1 MKTSKT
7 LLTSVCCAVLGVG
20 ALQAASVPTSRMWT
34 DTQGRQVEA
43 TFQAIDGDNIILQ
56 TKDGNTHRFPLTNLS
71 ADDQQ
76 IAQQLKQTTPV
87 QQMAISAPIAQ
98 AAAKIDYLVA
108 KGVVKANPERLK
120 KGLPPITNYNPL
132 TSDEQF
138 VRRIYLDVV
147 GRIPNYDET
156 VAFIQDTSPTKRAKL
171 IDMLIDSPGY
181 ASHMYNYVADML
193 RVTERFDNNNVRGT
207 PYINWMKKQIAA
219 NRPWNE
225 LVTDMLTADGKM
237 WGDDLE
243 VAEDGKGKSKAKT
256 KTAAGHPAPD
266 KAATGYLLRDSGMP
280 LDNLANTLTV
290 FLGTDVACAQC
301 HDHPFADWSQ
311 MQFYQMASFFGATTT
326 RLGPKDFE
334 NGDRGMTLMTEV
346 EKMVESAGMDLRQV
360 RNGIQQFI
368 GANRVAVQDR
378 KENMMK
384 LPMDYKYKD
393 AKGGDLVEPKLITW
407 SKSDA
412 SNPAYKI
419 SKKAEERLR
428 DSFAAWLTH
437 KENPRFAMTIANRLW
452 KRAFGAGIA
461 EPVTNIDDPSKAS
474 NPDLLLH
481 LTAEMKRVNF
491 NLKDFQR
498 LIYNTKAYQAEAT
511 TDPIA
516 MGEPYY
522 FQGPQLRRMS
532 AEQTWDSYMTLMT
545 DNPDNFKNPVPDLYS
560 RAIDL
565 NLNNPKL
572 DARTVLMKYDAFRK
586 IGQTEAQF
594 MNSEM
599 EGSSDMMMM
608 EKAAAN
614 AAPKG
619 RGMGRNSGRAFAR
632 ASELPQPAQDGH
644 FLTEF
649 GQSRRLLIDGSSK
662 AGSVPQVLM
671 LMNGSAQSMLTSSG
685 SPVIS
690 KIEKAAT
697 PDEKVDSLFLSVMN
711 RKPSENEKA
720 IAKREIE
727 TSGSEA
733 FPNMVWALINTR
745 EFIFVQ

>member
-1 MKTSKT
+1 MNTSKT

-20 ALQAASVPTSRMWT
+20 ALQAADTPTSRMWT
-34 DTQGRQVEA
+34 DTKGRQVEA
-43 TFQAIDGDNIILQ
+43 TFQALDGDNIILQ
-56 TKDGNTHRFPLTNLS
+56 TKDGQTHRFPLTNLS
-71 ADDQQ
+71 AEDQQ
-76 IAQQLKQTTPV
+76 IAQKLKLSTPA
-87 QQMAISAPIAQ
+87 QPMAISAPVAQ
-98 AAAKIDYLVA
+98 AAAKIDLLVA
-108 KGVVKANPERLK
+108 KGVVKANPERTK

-156 VAFIQDTSPTKRAKL
+156 VAFLQDTSPTKRAKL
-171 IDMLIDSPGY
+171 IDMLLDSPGY

-207 PYINWMKKQIAA
+207 PYINWMKKQITA

-225 LVTDMLTADGKM
+225 LVADMLTADGKM
-237 WGDDLE
+237 WGDDAD
-243 VAEDGKGKSKAKT
+243 VAPEGKSKKVV
-256 KTAAGHPAPD
+256 AGRPAPD

-301 HDHPFADWSQ
+301 HDHPFADWTQ

-346 EKMVESAGMDLRQV
+346 EKMVESAGMDLRQI
-360 RNGIQQFI
+360 RNGIQQYI

-393 AKGGDLVEPKLITW
+393 AKPGDPVAPKLITW
-407 SKSDA
+407 SKSDS

-419 SKKAEERLR
+419 NKKAEERLR

-461 EPVTNIDDPSKAS
+461 EPVTNIDDPQKAS

-545 DNPDNFKNPVPDLYS
+545 DNPDTFKNPVPDLYS
-560 RAIDL
+560 RAVDL

-572 DARTVLMKYDAFRK
+572 DAKTVLMKYDSFRK
-586 IGQTEAQF
+586 IAQTEAQY

-608 EKAAAN
+608 EKAAAA

-619 RGMGRNSGRAFAR
+619 RGMGARAGRALAR

-671 LMNGSAQSMLTSSG
+671 LMNGSAQGMLTSSS
-685 SPVIS
+685 SPVIA

-697 PDEKVDSLFLSVMN
+697 PDEKVESMFLSVMN
-711 RKPSENEKA
+711 RKPTDNEKT

-727 TSGSEA
+727 SSGSEA

>member
-7 LLTSVCCAVLGVG
+7 LLTSVCCAIIGVG
-20 ALQAASVPTSRMWT
+20 ALQAASTPTSRMWT
-34 DTQGRQVEA
+34 DTKGRQVEA

-368 GANRVAVQDR
+368 GANRVAV
-378 KENMMK
+378 
-384 LPMDYKYKD
+384 
-393 AKGGDLVEPKLITW
+393 
-407 SKSDA
+407 
-412 SNPAYKI
+412 
-419 SKKAEERLR
+419 
-428 DSFAAWLTH
+428 
-437 KENPRFAMTIANRLW
+437 
-452 KRAFGAGIA
+452 
-461 EPVTNIDDPSKAS
+461 
-474 NPDLLLH
+474 
-481 LTAEMKRVNF
+481 
-491 NLKDFQR
+491 
-498 LIYNTKAYQAEAT
+498 
-511 TDPIA
+511 
-516 MGEPYY
+516 
-522 FQGPQLRRMS
+522 
-532 AEQTWDSYMTLMT
+532 
-545 DNPDNFKNPVPDLYS
+545 
-560 RAIDL
+560 
-565 NLNNPKL
+565 
-572 DARTVLMKYDAFRK
+572 
-586 IGQTEAQF
+586 
-594 MNSEM
+594 
-599 EGSSDMMMM
+599 
-608 EKAAAN
+608 
-614 AAPKG
+614 
-619 RGMGRNSGRAFAR
+619 
-632 ASELPQPAQDGH
+632 
-644 FLTEF
+644 
-649 GQSRRLLIDGSSK
+649 
-662 AGSVPQVLM
+662 
-671 LMNGSAQSMLTSSG
+671 
-685 SPVIS
+685 
-690 KIEKAAT
+690 
-697 PDEKVDSLFLSVMN
+697 
-711 RKPSENEKA
+711 
-720 IAKREIE
+720 
-727 TSGSEA
+727 
-733 FPNMVWALINTR
+733 
-745 EFIFVQ
+745 